1 MASINGLN
9 EYQDKAATFI
19 VEGSTANE
27 RLFGL
32 LAESGEVAG
41 CFQRMFRGDY
51 GAEEMGGK
59 LIKELGDCLWYI
71 AGIARDNGWTLE
83 EVAQVNIDKLESR
96 KVRNL
101 IIGAGDN
108 R

>member
-1 MASINGLN
+1 MESINGLN
-9 EYQDKAATFI
+9 EYQEKAGSFI
-19 VEGSTANE
+19 VPTSTANE

-32 LAESGEVAG
+32 LAEAGEVAG

-51 GAEEMGGK
+51 GADVMGDK

-71 AGIARDNGWTLE
+71 AGIARDNNWTLE
-83 EVAQVNIDKLESR
+83 EVAKVNLDKLESR
-96 KVRNL
+96 RLRNL
-101 IIGAGDN
+101 LVGKGDD